1 MIVVSDNFD
10 FVIDDQYIT
19 ISILLK
25 YKPRK
30 RYPFYAGLKIKQTF
44 DSVRHNNSSVST
56 LNCMKS
62 LQTFFKMLVLVHF
75 CFRYFVVLTVKVL
88 NALLFFCDL

>member
-10 FVIDDQYIT
+10 FVIDDQYIA

-44 DSVRHNNSSVST
+44 DSVST
-56 LNCMKS
+56 IIPQC
-62 LQTFFKMLVLVHF
+62 QH
-75 CFRYFVVLTVKVL
+75 
-88 NALLFFCDL
+88 

>member
-25 YKPRK
+25 YKPGK

-44 DSVRHNNSSVST
+44 
-56 LNCMKS
+56 LKC
-62 LQTFFKMLVLVHF
+62 LYWCL
-75 CFRYFVVLTVKVL
+75 FVFVILW
-88 NALLFFCDL
+88 C